1 MNLRIDL
8 VHGWQRAYRWF
19 SIQAAVALVVVSA
32 VRETAQQLVDGV
44 PALEWVAHAHWY
56 PPTMIVLGSLAA
68 LLRLVHQ
75 PAVAAAAPPAT
86 IDPDAETTAASARI
100 AAGLAPI
107 AAHVPTAVPTAVP
120 TDPAALL
127 QAAILNLGID
137 TTMSPI
143 FRNILARIPQLVID
157 TEAAFKGTPR
167 IRRRQGR
174 HCHLD
179 RRGRASGRR
188 QRRHGEG
195 PGHHADGR
203 RVLQRHAPAVPEAR
217 RVDHHRSVP
226 GPDGVTDGPASARSL
241 ARRGI
246 GLPFNLSPSPRSSQS
261 LGARHS
267 ASAQAAVVAA
277 QPLQEVAAE
286 SNMSLVLHRLL
297 L

>member
-157 TEAAFKGTPR
+157 TEAAFKGTPGSGADKAATVTS
-167 IRRRQGR
+167 IVAAA
-174 HCHLD
+174 LPAD
-179 RRGRASGRR
+179 AS
-188 QRRHGEG
+188 
-195 PGHHADGR
+195 DGM
-203 RVLQRHAPAVPEAR
+203 AK
-217 RVDHHRSVP
+217 
-226 GPDGVTDGPASARSL
+226 
-241 ARRGI
+241 
-246 GLPFNLSPSPRSSQS
+246 
-261 LGARHS
+261 
-267 ASAQAAVVAA
+267 AQAIMQMAVAFFNATHPLFQKPGASTITAA
-277 QPLQEVAAE
+277 FPAPTA
-286 SNMSLVLHRLL
+286 
-297 L
+297 